1 MSEITQSRFIPLSLR
16 ANFSWTF
23 VGNAV
28 FYASQWGVLM
38 ALTKLGGGAMAGVY
52 HAGLAICSPICVFA
66 DLQLR
71 TVQATDA
78 RDEHR
83 FAEFLGLRICTII
96 AAILVTAGVV
106 LWRGDVGIA
115 AAAIL
120 LVAVV
125 KGFESLEDIL
135 YGLLQ
140 KHERMDRIATSMM
153 IKGPLSLLG
162 LVAALY
168 VTRSIVWAL
177 IAYAVGKAVA
187 FLVIDLPNSKAI
199 LKYYRQTTG
208 DNETYRLRPS
218 FEVRPLLS
226 LAWLALPLGFV
237 MMLLSLNQQLPK
249 YFIEGAHGQE
259 LLGVFGNISFMMAA
273 GGQVIGAAG
282 RSATPRLSQYY
293 AAGRVRQF
301 IGLLFK
307 LMGVGAVI
315 GVAGVAVA
323 WFVGGRL
330 LALVYNADYA
340 GLTMPFVVVMLAAAL
355 RYVASFL
362 GYGMSAARYFRA
374 QLPLFVCITALTAL
388 AAFLLIPGGGLLG
401 ACWTMVANAAIQLIG
416 TAIVVAIAVS
426 RCGKRPGPGTEVAD
440 AQPEL

>member
-1 MSEITQSRFIPLSLR
+1 
-16 ANFSWTF
+16 
-23 VGNAV
+23 
-28 FYASQWGVLM
+28 
-38 ALTKLGGGAMAGVY
+38 
-52 HAGLAICSPICVFA
+52 
-66 DLQLR
+66 
-71 TVQATDA
+71 
-78 RDEHR
+78 
-83 FAEFLGLRICTII
+83 
-96 AAILVTAGVV
+96 
-106 LWRGDVGIA
+106 
-115 AAAIL
+115 
-120 LVAVV
+120 
-125 KGFESLEDIL
+125 
-135 YGLLQ
+135 
-140 KHERMDRIATSMM
+140 
-153 IKGPLSLLG
+153 
-162 LVAALY
+162 
-168 VTRSIVWAL
+168 
-177 IAYAVGKAVA
+177 
-187 FLVIDLPNSKAI
+187 
-199 LKYYRQTTG
+199 
-208 DNETYRLRPS
+208 
-218 FEVRPLLS
+218 
-226 LAWLALPLGFV
+226 